1 MLALPS
7 AAKFSSGVCANA
19 LFSRA
24 HDVEIRRALPS
35 DAVTDWTLAG
45 RLRRGS
51 DHFPLFLETAAAK
64 YRSALGGLEW
74 NRSFGS
80 TLGAGSARFRTHLLV
95 SANPLCLALLA
106 ALGVV
111 YELFIVEEDLLAR
124 SKNELGAAVNARQCS
139 IGEFHGRL
147 P

>member
-1 MLALPS
+1 
-7 AAKFSSGVCANA
+7 
-19 LFSRA
+19 
-24 HDVEIRRALPS
+24 
-35 DAVTDWTLAG
+35 
-45 RLRRGS
+45 
-51 DHFPLFLETAAAK
+51 LETAAAK
-64 YRSALGGLEW
+64 YWSALGGLEW

-80 TLGAGSARFRTHLLV
+80 TLGAGSACFRTHLLA
-95 SANPLCLALLA
+95 SAKPLRLALLA

-111 YELFIVEEDLLAR
+111 FELFIVEEDLLAR